1 MPHAQLESFE
11 FVSDVDGPHL
21 LVLGAI
27 HGDEHCGPQ
36 AITQIIKEFESGQR
50 TIKKGKVT
58 FIPVCNPRAYAQ
70 GVRFIDHNLN
80 RNIKRREDTRGIY
93 EYELM
98 NALCPYLESADI
110 MLDIH
115 SYQVGGKPFAFVN
128 SLEGQEVE
136 ISRAIGAEY
145 IVTGNVE
152 AYRNTRSVEDKM
164 SVGTQEYVLTFGGEG
179 IIFECGQ
186 HEDPKSLINAKQA
199 IEKILAFL
207 GLCEGVHDSG
217 RNVPVITLKKTF
229 MKKGEGHLSKD
240 WSNFDRL
247 KQGDVIAQFD
257 DGSELICP
265 EDGVFVLPKANVTV
279 GYEFGYLGQAVGE

>member
-1 MPHAQLESFE
+1 MTQVHLESFE
-11 FVSDVDGPHL
+11 FSGEGEGPHL
-21 LVLGAI
+21 LILGAI
-27 HGDEHCGPQ
+27 HGDEYCGPY
-36 AITQIIKEFESGQR
+36 AIKQVISEFQSGAR
-50 TIKKGKVT
+50 ALKKGKVT
-58 FIPVCNPRAYAQ
+58 FIPVCNPRAFEEKK
-70 GVRFIDHNLN
+70 RFIDHNLN

-186 HEDPKSLINAKQA
+186 QDDPQSLVNAGQA
-199 IEKILAFL
+199 IEKILSYL
-207 GLCEGVHDSG
+207 GFCEGAHDDG

-229 MKKGEGHLSKD
+229 MKKGEGRLSKD
-240 WSNFDRL
+240 WSNFDNL
-247 KQGDVIAQFD
+247 KQGDVIAHFD
-257 DGSELICP
+257 DGSDLVCP

-279 GYEFGYLGQAVGE
+279 GYEFGYLGQAVKG